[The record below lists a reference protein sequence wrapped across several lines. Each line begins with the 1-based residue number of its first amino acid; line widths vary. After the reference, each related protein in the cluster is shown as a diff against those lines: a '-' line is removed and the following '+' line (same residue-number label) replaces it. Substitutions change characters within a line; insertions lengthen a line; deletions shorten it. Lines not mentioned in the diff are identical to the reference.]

1 MSSFKLNNV
10 YIRGKYTVAS
20 KMEKE
25 GPINRYIDYLFDNN
39 YCLENNFEKA
49 EQNLNKIA
57 IDAILKNYISLN
69 EIDLFIGGDLL
80 NQLSSSNYIM
90 RNYDVPFIGTY
101 AACATSGL
109 NIILAST
116 YIEGGF
122 YNNILVFTSSH
133 YNTAERQFRYPIE
146 YGVQKKDSSTF
157 TVTGSGAVLLS
168 KKINKIKIS
177 SYTIGKVLDYGINNV
192 NDFGSCMAIAA
203 FDTFKRH
210 FSDLKISYDY
220 YDLILTGDLSNIGK
234 KIFNELLKHE
244 NINVKK
250 YDDCG
255 TIIYDINNQKVFS
268 GGSGCACSMVTVF
281 SYIYDEMINGKY
293 KKVLVIPT
301 GALLSNTIINQKETI
316 PVIAHAY
323 SLELNEL

>member
-39 YCLENNFEKA
+39 YCSENNFERA

-57 IDAILKNYISLN
+57 IDAILKNYITLN

-268 GGSGCACSMVTVF
+268 GGSGCACSMAERISSIV
-281 SYIYDEMINGKY
+281 
-293 KKVLVIPT
+293 P
-301 GALLSNTIINQKETI
+301 
-316 PVIAHAY
+316 
-323 SLELNEL
+323 